1 MRGDL
6 ELHEAKNVLEEIW
19 PDRVSA
25 ALAARKSGERVHAC
39 MNELRMLAPNGG
51 SYVSESNFFENDWPH
66 SYWDSNYAQPAL
78 VKKEYDPT
86 GLSIVH
92 NGVGSEEWS
101 ADGFTRL

>member
-25 ALAARKSGERVHAC
+25 ALSARKSGERVHAC
-39 MNELRMLAPNGG
+39 MNELRILAPNGG
-51 SYVSESNFFENDWPH
+51 SYVSEGDFFENDWQH
-66 SYWDSNYAQPAL
+66 SYWDSNYAQLAL
-78 VKKEYDPT
+78 VKKKYDPT
-86 GLSIVH
+86 GLFIVH

-101 ADGFTRL
+101 ADGFSKL